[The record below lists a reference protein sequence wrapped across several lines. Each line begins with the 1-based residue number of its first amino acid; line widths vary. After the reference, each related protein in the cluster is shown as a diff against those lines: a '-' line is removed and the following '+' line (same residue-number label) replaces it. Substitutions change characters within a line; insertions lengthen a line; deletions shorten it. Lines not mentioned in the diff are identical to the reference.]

1 MGDVSQGSFPK
12 NTREGGFAYGADQGM
27 DHICGSGRA
36 GQSVTTF
43 SVVSG
48 GTPDTV
54 VFADI
59 GLPDMANTDYQVLV
73 NGETAGAVSVDE
85 SSKATTGFDILGGG
99 GAEVLH
105 VMVGGTVKNQA
116 V

>member
-12 NTREGGFAYGADQGM
+12 NTREGGFPYGADQGM
-27 DHICGSGRA
+27 DHICGAGAA
-36 GQSVTTF
+36 GQSVVTF

-59 GLPDMANTDYQVLV
+59 GLPDMHDASYQVLV
-73 NGETAGAVSVDE
+73 NGETTGAVSVDE
-85 SSKATTGFDILGGG
+85 DTKATTGFDILGGG
-99 GAEVLH
+99 SSEVLN
-105 VMVGGTVKNQA
+105 VMVGGRVKDQA
-116 V
+116 G